1 MPLDYVLNLDDWLN
15 RRTFEDEIC
24 RNAYPIDLHTTAR
37 EASCKTEIDVMKRFP
52 QHAPGESH
60 GIPYRCLT
68 PKRLRAEGAYLP

>member
-37 EASCKTEIDVMKRFP
+37 EASTL
-52 QHAPGESH
+52 Q
-60 GIPYRCLT
+60 
-68 PKRLRAEGAYLP
+68 